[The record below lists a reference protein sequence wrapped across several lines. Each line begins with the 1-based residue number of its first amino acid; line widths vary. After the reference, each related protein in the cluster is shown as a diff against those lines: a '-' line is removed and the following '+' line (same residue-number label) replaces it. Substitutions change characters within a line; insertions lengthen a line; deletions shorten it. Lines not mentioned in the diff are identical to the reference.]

1 MSREDL
7 IVKVQTHAL
16 NTWLVD
22 YPSEWTYWQIIE
34 LLDDDNFAECNTQ
47 WRKVIVPTVVAQ
59 DCAGKVL
66 AAYIQTA
73 FKRAMGLIG
82 EVQRG

>member
-7 IVKVQTHAL
+7 IDRVQTHAL

-22 YPSEWTYWQIIE
+22 YPSEWTYGQIIE

-59 DCAGKVL
+59 DCAGEVL
-66 AAYIQTA
+66 AVYIQTA

-82 EVQRG
+82 EVTRG